1 MPGQQLE
8 KPHVPERNV
17 SLDALRVFCMFLI
30 VLGHAII
37 HGQVLESLAP
47 RSLNSYLVNVMRA
60 FLSVHVD
67 CFVMLSGYFLCT
79 HTVRLKKA
87 VSLWIQALFWSLLPY
102 LLLCAG
108 GVVTFRWSALAKA
121 CLPFT
126 QRRYWFVT
134 AYLLLYLLTP
144 FLNAAIHS
152 MRQRQHAAF
161 LAAFF
166 AVYIA
171 LQNVFFWEKFTS
183 MEEIDP
189 LLFVFLY
196 VLAAYFRLYSPRR
209 TRKCL
214 LCVMIVLCL
223 FAAAWKIVIPELTV
237 KIAGRAMGADI
248 FLTNNSVTMILA
260 AACLFRLFEGLH
272 ISSWYVQQT
281 VALLSQLTFGVYL
294 IHDQPEVRELLWRQL
309 VRPDRFAQSPFLA
322 VILIGIAAAVFL
334 ICAAL
339 EFLRQRVFA
348 VLSVQKLVSAAAE
361 KAGAVGARLVRCVFR
376 LEPDREGQ

>member
-1 MPGQQLE
+1 
-8 KPHVPERNV
+8 
-17 SLDALRVFCMFLI
+17 MFLI
-30 VLGHAII
+30 ILGHAIV
-37 HGQVLESLAP
+37 HGQVIESLTP
-47 RSLNSYLVNVMRA
+47 WSINFYLVHAMRA

-79 HTVRLKKA
+79 HVFRLKK
-87 VSLWIQALFWSLLPY
+87 VFSLWIQAFFWSVLLY
-102 LLLCAG
+102 LLLCAVG
-108 GVVTFRWSALAKA
+108 IVPFQWISLGKA

-134 AYLLLYLLTP
+134 TYLLMYLLMP
-144 FLNAAIHS
+144 LLNAAIRVMS
-152 MRQRQHAAF
+152 QRQYATF
-161 LAAFF
+161 LMAFF
-166 AVYIA
+166 VAYIA
-171 LQNVFFWEKFTS
+171 LQNVFFWNDFTS
-183 MEEIDP
+183 VDETAP

-196 VLAAYFRLYSPRR
+196 LLAAYFRLYPPQR
-209 TRKCL
+209 TRKEYF
-214 LCVMIVLCL
+214 LCYAVLCL
-223 FAAAWKIVIPELTV
+223 FAAAWKMVIPELTV
-237 KIAGRAMGADI
+237 RVFGRVVGENI
-248 FLTNNSVTMILA
+248 FLKNNSVIVILA